1 MGIMWI
7 DSENTVSET
16 AMARLKIVPAS
27 RRGVSGADRKA
38 FAIAVL
44 APLLLYLVT
53 MAPTVYNLDSAEL
66 TTAAYTGGLVR
77 ATGYPLYLV
86 VGRAWSR
93 IPLGDVGYRM
103 NLLSAVCGALTI
115 GLAFKILRKLE
126 IGNWASLGALG
137 LLATSYY
144 FWGLSL
150 IAEVY
155 TPQTA
160 LTCLIILVLLY
171 WANDP
176 SAQRLALA
184 VFVVA
189 LSAGHHMATVLLAP
203 GCLWFVLRV
212 APRDSLKPKALGYAG
227 LSLILGLSIYL
238 YLPLASL
245 ANPEFNY
252 AGQYSAQGT
261 FQPVDLTTPHGLW
274 WLMSGQAFSDQMMA
288 YSKGSILAEV
298 THFSGELW
306 RAFSIIGIGPGI
318 VGIVVL
324 WAKNRKICE
333 MLLIMFLATVGFYVA
348 YAVADKDT
356 MFLPAYLIW
365 AIWVAVGY
373 QWLLDWTS
381 RHPAL
386 PYLQQENLGTN
397 LLRAIL
403 LSGVVFSLIWHTP
416 LVSLSSDRSARIR
429 GEMILN
435 IAAPESVVIGWW
447 DTVPVIEY
455 LQMVEGRREDITAMN
470 RFLIELPNLQ
480 KFVDGQIDHRV
491 VYLDQRPG
499 SDFADLL
506 SRRRGPLFQL
516 ERRPVHSGLEQPRL
530 NTP

>member
-1 MGIMWI
+1 MC
-7 DSENTVSET
+7 SEAENTVSEA
-16 AMARLKIVPAS
+16 AMVRLKIVPAS
-27 RRGVSGADRKA
+27 RSGVSGADRIG
-38 FAIAVL
+38 FAIAIL

-93 IPLGDVGYRM
+93 IPFGDVGYRM

-115 GLAFKILRKLE
+115 GLAYRILRRLE
-126 IGNWASLGALG
+126 IGNWAILGALG

-171 WANDP
+171 WADRP
-176 SAQRLALA
+176 SDARLALA

-203 GCLWFVLRV
+203 GCFWFVLRV
-212 APRDSLKPKALGYAG
+212 APGVSLKPKALAYAS
-227 LSLILGLSIYL
+227 LSLIAGLSIYL
-238 YLPLASL
+238 YLPVAFLAS
-245 ANPEFNY
+245 PEFNY
-252 AGQYSAQGT
+252 AGQYNAQGI
-261 FQPVDLTTPHGLW
+261 FQPIDLTLPSGLW
-274 WLMSGQAFSDQMMA
+274 WLMSGQAFSSQMMG
-288 YSKGSILAEV
+288 YSKASILAEI
-298 THFSGELW
+298 THFAGELW
-306 RAFSIIGIGPGI
+306 RAFSIIGIGPGL
-318 VGIVVL
+318 VGIVAL
-324 WAKNRKICE
+324 WTRQRKICE
-333 MLLIMFLATVGFYVA
+333 MLVIMFLGTVGFYVT

-365 AIWVAVGY
+365 AIWVGVGY
-373 QWLLDWTS
+373 QWLLDWIS

-386 PYLQQENLGTN
+386 PYSSQPNLGAN

-403 LSGVVFSLIWHTP
+403 LSGVVFSLIWHIP
-416 LVSLSSDRSARIR
+416 LVSLASDRSARVR

-435 IAAPESVVIGWW
+435 IAEPESVVIGWW

-455 LQMVEGRREDITAMN
+455 LQMVEGRREDVTAMN
-470 RFLIELPNLQ
+470 RFLIELPDLQ
-480 KFVDGQIDHRV
+480 KYVDSQIDQKT
-491 VYLDQRPG
+491 VYFDQRPG
-499 SDFADLL
+499 NDFADLL

-516 ERRPVHSGLEQPRL
+516 ERRPVVSDVEQARVD
-530 NTP
+530 TP